1 MWSTSSETFTERVRL
16 LAHRV
21 LDPVATLLYRLGVH
35 PDMITVLG
43 LLMVLIACVFVAN
56 GQFLWGA
63 FLLLAGL
70 PLDAL
75 DGAIARKMPHR
86 GKFGAVLDSSLDR
99 YADGFIFAALSYHFA
114 VQNRMEMMLV
124 AQAALLGSFGV
135 SYLRARAEGV
145 GVDVK
150 IGLFTRLERT
160 IVILGMLFIV
170 PLLDVGVIILALGTN
185 FTAVQRLYYV
195 YKTLKDEGR

>member
-1 MWSTSSETFTERVRL
+1 MFSTSSETFTERIRL

-21 LDPVATLLYRLGVH
+21 LDPVASTLYRLGVH
-35 PDMITVLG
+35 PDAITCLG
-43 LLMVLIACVFVAN
+43 LGVVICASAFIAT
-56 GQFLWGA
+56 GQYQLGA
-63 FLLLAGL
+63 VLLLAGL
-70 PLDAL
+70 PFDAL
-75 DGAIARKMPHR
+75 DGAIARKMPQR

-114 VQNRMEMMLV
+114 VQNRMEMVVV
-124 AQAALLGSFGV
+124 AQLALLGSFAV

-145 GVDVK
+145 SVEVK

-170 PLLDVGVIILALGTN
+170 PLLDLGVLILAIGTN
-185 FTAVQRLYYV
+185 FTVAQRLYYV